1 MINDILDKYLVEDG
15 EGAIATSGAET
26 TNLIDKYAKPIG
38 FKIQK
43 RRKKK
48 KKIEPVSEAAK
59 ALTMREIIDSLGG
72 DTFLKKTFT
81 TPGAAYNYII
91 KNINKILVT
100 YGMSQKDIP
109 LKSIETHLR
118 SIIKGK

>member
-1 MINDILDKYLVEDG
+1 MHSEIYLKYLREDG
-15 EGAIATSGAET
+15 EAAVSGAT
-26 TNLIDKYAKPIG
+26 TTDTVEKYAKPVG

-43 RRKKK
+43 RKK
-48 KKIEPVSEAAK
+48 KKIKTISEAAK
-59 ALTMREIIDSLGG
+59 SLTMREIIDSLGG
-72 DTFLKKTFT
+72 DSFLKKTFT

-91 KNINKILVT
+91 KNINKILQT

>member
-1 MINDILDKYLVEDG
+1 MHNEIYLKYLREDG
-15 EGAIATSGAET
+15 EAVVSGAT
-26 TNLIDKYAKPIG
+26 TTDTVEKYAKPIG

-43 RRKKK
+43 RKKKK
-48 KKIEPVSEAAK
+48 KKIEPISEAAK
-59 ALTMREIIDSLGG
+59 SLTMREIIDSLGG
-72 DTFLKKTFT
+72 DSFLKKTFT

-91 KNINKILVT
+91 KNINKILQT

-109 LKSIETHLR
+109 LKSIETYLR

>member
-1 MINDILDKYLVEDG
+1 MHSEIYLKYLREDG
-15 EGAIATSGAET
+15 EAAVSGAT
-26 TNLIDKYAKPIG
+26 TTDTVEKYAKPVG

-43 RRKKK
+43 RKKK
-48 KKIEPVSEAAK
+48 KKKVEPISEAAK
-59 ALTMREIIDSLGG
+59 SLTMREIIDSLGG
-72 DTFLKKTFT
+72 DSFLKKTFT

>member
-1 MINDILDKYLVEDG
+1 MNDIFLKYLEEDG
-15 EGAIATSGAET
+15 EAVVSGAET
-26 TNLIDKYAKPIG
+26 TDLVAKYAKPIG

-43 RRKKK
+43 RKKKK
-48 KKIEPVSEAAK
+48 KKIESITEAAK
-59 ALTMREIIDSLGG
+59 ALTLKEIIDTLGG

-81 TPGAAYNYII
+81 TPDAAYNYII

>member
-1 MINDILDKYLVEDG
+1 MLDTILDKYLVEDG
-15 EGAIATSGAET
+15 EAAVSGAT
-26 TNLIDKYAKPIG
+26 TTDTVEKYAKPIG

-100 YGMSQKDIP
+100 YGMSKNDIP
-109 LKSIETHLR
+109 LKSIEAHLR